1 MVLVRLSS
9 WYELILVASFVS
21 VFVDMIHVQNLISVR
36 VHSGCWTGSR
46 FSFWYENLFSY
57 RKRGMVVLLHSLP
70 IPFQNEAHTAIKTIY
85 ILQTRYKFFI
95 SHWDEC
101 RAGSCK
107 HPHRQRRIMRN
118 VIYFPK
124 QSFASQRCVF
134 AIYFSRLLYYQD
146 LNC

>member
-1 MVLVRLSS
+1 MILVRLSS

-21 VFVDMIHVQNLISVR
+21 VFVDMIHVQNLISVL
-36 VHSGCWTGSR
+36 VHPGCCTGSR

-57 RKRGMVVLLHSLP
+57 RKRGMAVLLHSLP

-95 SHWDEC
+95 SHRDEC

-124 QSFASQRCVF
+124 QSCASQRCVF
-134 AIYFSRLLYYQD
+134 TVYSRLLYYQD